1 MPPTRALAD
10 KHILFVDDVP
20 ANCQE
25 IRGFLKDHCRQVTIC
40 TSPIRALRRLKAEEP
55 DLLITTLMMRE
66 LGGFDLIRRVRG
78 QGSSLPIV
86 MITGYGNEKTAI
98 EATRLG
104 CSDYL
109 EKPVAADELRA
120 RLEKILL
127 AQQKP
132 AAGET
137 SPVSSTSMLSEDPAM
152 KSIFDMVEAVAR
164 SDSRVLIL
172 GETGTG
178 KQLIAQ
184 AIHESSARHGRP
196 FVEVNCAAIP
206 ENLLES
212 ELFGH
217 ERGSFTGA
225 TERRTGRFEEAANGT
240 LFLDEIGEMS
250 FTVQSKLLRVL
261 QGGKF
266 NRVGGSATLQSGAR
280 VIAATN
286 RDLQK
291 EVEAGRFRA
300 DLFYR
305 LHVITLTLPPLRR
318 RAADIPLLA
327 EHFLRRFRGT
337 RATPRGF
344 SAEAM
349 LHLQRYS
356 WPGNV
361 RELEHLVERF
371 AVLHDRPTVDLAD
384 LPEKFVRAP
393 SSATNGSIDSL
404 LQGDYVTAR
413 DAFERAYLRETLKQ
427 ARGNMAEASR
437 RAGLDRSHYFRL
449 VRRQSLDP
457 AEFRP

>member
-1 MPPTRALAD
+1 MNPASPLAD
-10 KHILFVDDVP
+10 KHILIVEDVP
-20 ANCQE
+20 AFCQE
-25 IRGFLKDHCRQVTIC
+25 LRGYLKDHCRQVTIC
-40 TSPIRALRRLKAEEP
+40 TSPLRALRRLRSEEP
-55 DLLITTLMMRE
+55 DLMITTLMMRE

-78 QGSSLPIV
+78 QGSAVPIV

-120 RLEKILL
+120 RLEKIFL
-127 AQQKP
+127 AQQRPASGP
-132 AAGET
+132 AAAASAT
-137 SPVSSTSMLSEDPAM
+137 PMLSEDPAM
-152 KSIFDMVEAVAR
+152 KAIFDMVEAVAR

-184 AIHESSARHGRP
+184 AIHESSARRHEP
-196 FVEVNCAAIP
+196 LVEVNCAAIP

-217 ERGSFTGA
+217 ERGAFTGA
-225 TERRTGRFEEAANGT
+225 TERRTGRFEEAGGGT

-266 NRVGGSATLQSGAR
+266 NRVGGSATLQSRAR

-291 EVEAGRFRA
+291 EVDAGKFRA

-318 RAADIPLLA
+318 RSADVPLLA
-327 EHFLRRFRGT
+327 EHFLRRYRG
-337 RATPRGF
+337 PRDLPRMF
-344 SAEAM
+344 SPDA
-349 LHLQRYS
+349 LRQLQRYS

-371 AVLHDRPTVDLAD
+371 AVLHDRPTIELSD
-384 LPEKFVRAP
+384 LPEKFGRGGGAT
-393 SSATNGSIDSL
+393 SSPDAL
-404 LQGDYVTAR
+404 LQGDYATAR
-413 DAFERAYLRETLKQ
+413 AAFERAYLRETLRQ
-427 ARGNMAEASR
+427 ARGNMAEAAR

-449 VRRQSLDP
+449 VRRQNLDP
-457 AEFRP
+457 KEFA